1 MKKILALVLGLLLA
15 VGSLAAF
22 AGCDGGG
29 DYQGY
34 VDESGVAHVV
44 FMGRDV
50 ESERANYQRV
60 VDSFNASQ
68 NQIRVEM
75 QWFTD
80 GTSYNTMLDG
90 LGTDLP
96 DCLMLSNAMFLRY
109 VSSGKLYDYK
119 SRITQDELALLYED
133 AYSYYCYDPATKQVG
148 YSDSAGLYGLPKD
161 MGPVAICYNADLLR
175 AKVNEYN
182 AANPAQP
189 LDWDEITDPEDPMT
203 FTQFI
208 DVGKKLKTVLSSGQ
222 YVCSGYDMQ
231 SAVYSNN
238 ANYFTDDTASTQAID
253 SENFI
258 GAMQFVQDLYKEGIL
273 PAAGTVSSGG
283 EALFTSGNALFF
295 YAGPWKTKDY
305 WAAVGFEWDLI
316 PVLCGDAAGAV
327 STCYVGGMA
336 FCVSANSAVKDY
348 AVEFLRY
355 VALDL
360 NAQRSLYSNGQCIPN
375 LVELA
380 GEYETNA
387 ENLLSRPQPAHRG
400 VWLDCVDGTGE
411 KTVNGQTVVDKVG
424 GRYRAEAYTYDETWY
439 TFLTDFMA
447 GNSGSYGSFWEA
459 KPDGTWVDVG
469 AALRAFAP
477 TLQESLT
484 ELRSYLV

>member
-50 ESERANYQRV
+50 ESERVNYQRV

-238 ANYFTDDTASTQAID
+238 ANYFTDDTASPQAH
-253 SENFI
+253 I
-258 GAMQFVQDLYKEGIL
+258 GE
-273 PAAGTVSSGG
+273 
-283 EALFTSGNALFF
+283 E
-295 YAGPWKTKDY
+295 
-305 WAAVGFEWDLI
+305 
-316 PVLCGDAAGAV
+316 
-327 STCYVGGMA
+327 
-336 FCVSANSAVKDY
+336 
-348 AVEFLRY
+348 
-355 VALDL
+355 
-360 NAQRSLYSNGQCIPN
+360 
-375 LVELA
+375 
-380 GEYETNA
+380 
-387 ENLLSRPQPAHRG
+387 
-400 VWLDCVDGTGE
+400 
-411 KTVNGQTVVDKVG
+411 
-424 GRYRAEAYTYDETWY
+424 
-439 TFLTDFMA
+439 
-447 GNSGSYGSFWEA
+447 
-459 KPDGTWVDVG
+459 
-469 AALRAFAP
+469 
-477 TLQESLT
+477 
-484 ELRSYLV
+484 